1 LQTQHW
7 NGLETKTLGT
17 KVQHLIPRP
26 VRHQFT
32 HSLFTDVADYTTV
45 TLRRATEVSDCSLVN
60 IYTTLTGSYTI
71 TRNLNKN
78 QFFTQYFNHYASV
91 NKTALLSGS
100 IT

>member
-1 LQTQHW
+1 LQSQYW

-17 KVQHLIPRP
+17 KVQHFIPRP

-32 HSLFTDVADYTTV
+32 QGLFTDVADYTTV
-45 TLRRATEVSDCSLVN
+45 TLCTATEVSDCSRVS
-60 IYTTLTGSYTI
+60 IYTTLIGSYTI

-78 QFFTQYFNHYASV
+78 QFFTHYFNHYASV
-91 NKTALLSGS
+91 NEIALLSGS